1 VYVTDKFNVVATGG
15 TFDEM
20 HIGHLAL
27 LSKAFEIGK
36 RVVIGVSSDEFV
48 GRIKGKGKITHSY
61 QQRVAQLRL
70 AIQKNFGDVDYE
82 ISKLNTTYGPTV
94 ISAEVEALVASS
106 ETSKKGLEINEVR
119 SEKGIKPLIIVTV
132 DMIKAEDGNP
142 VSSSRIRTGEI
153 DPQGKLL
160 KGK

>member
-1 VYVTDKFNVVATGG
+1 
-15 TFDEM
+15 
-20 HIGHLAL
+20 
-27 LSKAFEIGK
+27 
-36 RVVIGVSSDEFV
+36 
-48 GRIKGKGKITHSY
+48 
-61 QQRVAQLRL
+61 
-70 AIQKNFGDVDYE
+70 
-82 ISKLNTTYGPTV
+82 
-94 ISAEVEALVASS
+94 
-106 ETSKKGLEINEVR
+106 LEINEVR